1 MRLAARPWPF
11 ALGLAALVA
20 LVLLPTTALVLTR
33 DFAGLYGQDS
43 FGYVNYAFGPLREA
57 LLRLEP
63 PPGWPQPPGYPLV
76 LATMSLIIGTDGR
89 IGLVVSLL
97 AGASV
102 PVFTALLAAEAIARG
117 QRFGDRASVAF
128 PLVAGL
134 VAALP
139 GQLWQSSAVAM
150 SDTLSIALATAGA
163 WAACRYVRSGGLGW
177 LLGATAALAF
187 AIDTRWVYGL
197 VAVPVTI
204 VALIAIARIWR
215 VDRRRALGHVVAATL
230 LGAVVLAPV
239 LGPMGAAALQGTVI
253 PFSAD
258 FGAYRWDPSNA
269 LRNTFETTDGRLTYA
284 QASGL
289 FYALQPIQPYWFGP
303 LGLFAVWG
311 GVWVA
316 RRAGVVAATILL
328 GWPAIVVVFLAGS
341 SYQNTRFLLAAMPP
355 LAILVAVGLWRL
367 AVAAD
372 ARLPARAKRSRPAL
386 VAAAVTV
393 WIVVAVALA
402 ARFTDGF
409 IERQSRDLAAIRAI
423 ERQVP
428 SKARLISMGPTGVF
442 VYDGVDDVV
451 ELFGLTPERAL
462 VLLGDGRPGYLV
474 IDPLAIDGQW
484 AGRGP
489 ALTVAAMRTTYGL
502 TPVAQEGGWTLFRI
516 GQAASLAGGAR
527 ASRVESASGHPRA

>member
-11 ALGLAALVA
+11 ALGLAALA
-20 LVLLPTTALVLTR
+20 SLVLLPTVALVLNR
-33 DFAGLYGQDS
+33 DFDGLYGQDS
-43 FGYVNYAFGPLREA
+43 FGYINYAFGPLREA

-63 PPGWPQPPGYPLV
+63 LPAWPQPPGFPLV
-76 LATMSLIIGTDGR
+76 VAATSLITGPDGR
-89 IGLVVSLL
+89 IGLAVSLL

-117 QRFGDRASVAF
+117 QRFGGRASLAL
-128 PLVAGL
+128 PLLAGL

-163 WAACRYVRSGGLGW
+163 WAVCRYARGGVLGW

-187 AIDTRWVYGL
+187 AIETRWVYGL

-204 VALIAIARIWR
+204 AALIGIGRIWR
-215 VDRRRALGHVVAATL
+215 ADRRRALWHILAATL
-230 LGAVVLAPV
+230 LAAFVLAPV
-239 LGPMGAAALQGTVI
+239 LGPMGTAAWEGRDL

-258 FGAYRWDPSNA
+258 FGAYRWDPGNA
-269 LRNTFETTDGRLTYA
+269 LRSTFETTDGRLAYP
-284 QASGL
+284 QPSGL
-289 FYALQPIQPYWFGP
+289 FYVLQPVQPYWFGP
-303 LGLFAVWG
+303 IGVFAAWG
-311 GVWVA
+311 AVWVA
-316 RRAGVVAATILL
+316 RRAGVVAATILI
-328 GWPAIVVVFLAGS
+328 GWPAVVVAFLVGAP
-341 SYQNTRFLLAAMPP
+341 YQNTRFLLATMPP
-355 LAILVAVGLWRL
+355 LAILIAVGLWRL
-367 AVAAD
+367 AVAAN
-372 ARLPARAKRSRPAL
+372 ARLPARPNRSRSAL

-393 WIVVAVALA
+393 WVLVAVAVA

-409 IERQSRDLAAIRAI
+409 IDRQSRDLAAIRAI

-428 SKARLISMGPTGVF
+428 SQARLIAMGPTGAF
-442 VYDGVDDVV
+442 VYDGVADVV

-462 VLLGDGRPGYLV
+462 AMLHDARPSYLA

-489 ALTVAAMRTTYGL
+489 ALTVEAMRTTLGL
-502 TPVAQEGGWTLFRI
+502 TPVAREGGWTLFRI
-516 GQAASLAGGAR
+516 GQA
-527 ASRVESASGHPRA
+527 ES